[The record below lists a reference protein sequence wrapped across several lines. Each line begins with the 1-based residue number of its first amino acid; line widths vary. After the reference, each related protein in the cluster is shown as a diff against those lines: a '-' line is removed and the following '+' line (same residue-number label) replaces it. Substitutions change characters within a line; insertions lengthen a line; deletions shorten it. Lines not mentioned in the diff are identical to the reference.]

1 MGASIMAFDPS
12 TATPVESSPTSG
24 GFDPSTAAPVESTT
38 KAVEGEG
45 GAAFGMYPKAG
56 MTKESAS
63 RIGTHIGET
72 AKEALLP
79 TGAGFVGFGTGAT
92 IAAPYAAAAST
103 ALAATGVGAP
113 FAAPV
118 AGAIMLGGGFGG
130 AMVASG
136 AAKWM
141 QDLMHKT
148 FAPEDYAKR
157 QEERKEFPNATFATE
172 LGVGLLGTSPKTTA
186 TVAKEGVSKLARLVS
201 TPAGQRAVS
210 GGLQGGIEAGSELAT
225 EGTVT
230 PWKVV
235 AATTAGVVMP
245 GFNVAGRIPFKA
257 GEMLGSKISSVLP
270 GGVKTPKITPDPL
283 TTKVDE
289 TSTPEELNALL
300 QELETMKGKRDATAP
315 LAETAFRNKETG
327 EIERA
332 GPKHDEQRKLET
344 ADTHEQG
351 FVDERGNFLTRQEA
365 AQRGK
370 DIGQLPKDYAPEVPE
385 VGLRSEDLRKAGDER
400 FTLTNN
406 NSIVLKDNSKASIEV
421 VSAPQAF
428 SNLVR
433 MEHGE
438 PISLVAKNAAGE
450 EIGRL
455 TYMPNGGPID
465 VFVRQSDRRKG
476 VATALYDALE
486 ARGGK
491 IPNVNSG
498 VAISEDARFFRTARD
513 QTIVKKPTVRTRESY
528 KTDITRNTDERLNL
542 KQEEVKARLA
552 NDNENAQRLKEQID
566 KLEVEH
572 AQLVKD
578 MPEVQFKNKA
588 APTHEEWHDH
598 VWGSKT
604 LGEAID
610 KTLATKG
617 LGGVGQR
624 ILAKALRQS
633 DFISSAKLELTSDV
647 LKYTDKS
654 GKEKKALGLYYGGSE
669 HRVQLGK
676 NSSITELLH
685 EAMHAGTQK
694 LLLDKTSPAAI
705 EMHKLFDKY
714 QQDHII
720 KYEEKLQ
727 QFKEDNPNA
736 TLDDLNKFR
745 EENDPYGFENVDEFV
760 AEAFTDKKFQ
770 ELLSG
775 LNVRER
781 TGGVISNMW
790 DSFKEVVRLN
800 LGVPETARSAFDDV
814 IEHGS
819 TLIEESK
826 GFKRDVNGNI
836 VISPSRL
843 SKEVHDE
850 LEREGIPIAHTS
862 PYKFGMFDWVKHALS
877 GEGAMAFGAGTYGS
891 QKDSTNKYYVEMAKQ
906 KALDKYLESPEGKAD
921 KAELKA
927 IEFAVF
933 EANEKVGN
941 LNDQLKRIDR
951 DKGLLRD
958 ELVDPESGIKD
969 TAKKAIQELEALETQ
984 LNNEYELLSKD
995 ALIEEVNYEFTRERL
1010 AEKVK
1015 VPTYHSSIK
1024 ATSDELLDWDSNQ
1037 QSELVNNAFKTLGI
1051 KPANNID
1058 TATELKINQ
1067 ALKDE
1072 WYGNLKKDGRVGVT
1086 VLGRDYVVEV
1096 AKTKNFPKGTLVVH
1110 GTGEIVSSF
1119 EQAKKSVLE
1128 MIYADQGYTKK
1139 TGKQLYS
1146 ELSKKFEPQDAVTR
1160 NLITDREAQ
1169 QIGNAKASI
1178 ALAEQGVVGN
1188 VHDAQGGTE
1197 QTFRNYV
1204 VFDDNRITQNFVVLA
1219 SREKKP
1225 TPSSTGE
1232 PVETPSTS
1240 VKSMLEKD
1248 KTAVDRTKT
1257 DPREVKDLAE
1267 FKEIATDIYEKH
1279 GPVEAVKFYEAYK
1292 AYEKTKLEPIKTT
1305 ENFVGTYLHQKVAT
1319 ERIVHNNAAD
1329 IKEMAGKEVD
1339 LEKLT
1344 YDIDKGVTL
1353 TGKAKEIADKFRS
1366 LMDDLGKRALE
1377 NDVIKGWH
1385 ENYVARNVV
1394 TEGTAPP
1401 NAVKELMGELFGYGG
1416 KPADPKSV
1424 TKYGEQRKLKT
1435 REDLVRHLDG
1445 INSWLEKNGAD
1456 YRFKLKSDNLAEIY
1470 KDYALAVEK
1479 TIENKKLVDN
1489 LTHVKNAEGESLI
1502 RPITAEQPLPYGWKV
1517 MDNGELS
1524 GYAVH
1529 QDLVPYL
1536 KFVFDAGPGKLM
1548 QALGAISQ
1556 FVKRFN
1562 VIGSFFHAK
1571 SLMEAQSSA
1580 QIPIWSPLK
1589 EGIVL
1594 PIAEKIIKGATG
1606 KELQLSAISKAV
1618 EQFRRGG
1625 AGDNVDT
1632 WIKTG
1637 LGFELPEDVSR
1648 NILATVGKF
1657 TDSMI
1662 SKYGPKTRALE
1673 SSMTTVEKYTLQQ
1686 FDKYTWD
1693 YLHTGLKLVVAD
1705 AYLDRARMDA
1715 AKAGRPFDEMTSRRE
1730 IAKFVNNSFGGL
1742 NWYQVAVQTQN
1753 EFAKRMALAAYSPAG
1768 RRALQVL
1775 LFAPDWTLSTIR
1787 AFTAALPKGLNPTK
1801 WSPIEGVKGMMS
1813 PATEADYARLY
1824 QFKTALTVLTL
1835 INGINLITAGRPIWE
1850 NKDPTRIEYPDGTSM
1865 QAMKHAMEPY
1875 HWIADPTKTLSN
1887 KLGFVPKATVIA
1899 LAGTEYASPNAPKL
1913 IDRSAYGRGKAIVK
1927 GMAPFQVSAAI
1938 EAPEGEGAKRAL
1950 LGTIGLP
1957 LYGATAEQ
1965 NKLRRA
1971 EKEVATKEQAW
1982 EYRDK
1987 EIKAGRMPWTSKHD
2001 KEKKSLDKQR
2011 KELDK
2016 KAGKE

>member
-1 MGASIMAFDPS
+1 MAGISFDEAAGVTPSKGISFEEAS
-12 TATPVESSPTSG
+12 TT
-24 GFDPSTAAPVESTT
+24 STT

-63 RIGTHIGET
+63 RIGKHIGET
-72 AKEALLP
+72 AEEALLP
-79 TGAGFVGFGTGAT
+79 TGASFVGFGTGAT
-92 IAAPYAAAAST
+92 IAAPYAAAASG
-103 ALAATGVGAP
+103 ALATTGVGAP
-113 FAAPV
+113 FAPV
-118 AGAIMLGGGFGG
+118 VGGAILLGGGFGG
-130 AMVASG
+130 ALVASG

-148 FAPEDYAKR
+148 FAPEDYARR
-157 QEERKEFPNATFATE
+157 QEERKEFPGATFAAE

-186 TVAKEGVSKLARLVS
+186 TVAKEGVSKLAQLIS
-201 TPAGQRAVS
+201 TPVGQRAVS
-210 GGLQGGIEAGSELAT
+210 GTLQGGLEAGTELAT
-225 EGTVT
+225 EGTIT
-230 PWKVV
+230 PWKVG
-235 AATTAGVVMP
+235 AATAAGVAMP

-270 GGVKTPKITPDPL
+270 GGIKTPKITPDPI
-283 TTKVDE
+283 TTKVEE

-300 QELETMKGKRDATAP
+300 QELETIKSKRDATAP
-315 LAETAFRNKETG
+315 LAEAAFRNKETG
-327 EIERA
+327 DIERV

-344 ADTHEQG
+344 ADTHDQG

-365 AQRGK
+365 AQRAK
-370 DIGQLPKDYAPEVPE
+370 DIGQLPTDYAPEVPE
-385 VGLRSEDLRKAGDER
+385 IGLRSEDLRKAGDQR
-400 FTLTNN
+400 FEITP
-406 NSIVLKDNSKASIEV
+406 E
-421 VSAPQAF
+421 
-428 SNLVR
+428 
-433 MEHGE
+433 E
-438 PISLVAKNAAGE
+438 PV
-450 EIGRL
+450 
-455 TYMPNGGPID
+455 
-465 VFVRQSDRRKG
+465 
-476 VATALYDALE
+476 
-486 ARGGK
+486 
-491 IPNVNSG
+491 
-498 VAISEDARFFRTARD
+498 
-513 QTIVKKPTVRTRESY
+513 VRTRESY
-528 KTDITRNTDERLNL
+528 KTDITRNIDERINL
-542 KQEEVKARLA
+542 KKEEVKAKLA
-552 NDNENAQRLKEQID
+552 DDNENAQRLKEQVD
-566 KLEVEH
+566 KLEVEYS
-572 AQLVKD
+572 QLVKD

-633 DFISSAKLELTSDV
+633 DFISDAKLELTSNI

-654 GKEKKALGLYYGGSE
+654 GKEKNALGLYYGGSE

-705 EMHKLFDKY
+705 EMQKLFDKY

-736 TLDDLNKFR
+736 TLEELNRFK

-781 TGGVISNMW
+781 TGGVISNLW

-800 LGVPETARSAFDDV
+800 LGVPETSRSAFDDV

-826 GFKRDVNGNI
+826 GFKRDANGNI

-862 PYKFGMFDWVKHALS
+862 PHKFGMFDWVKHALS

-891 QKDSTNKYYVEMAKQ
+891 QKDSTNKYYVGMAKQ
-906 KALDKYLESPEGKAD
+906 KALDKYLESPEGKAAKTKLD
-921 KAELKA
+921 ALKYESFSA
-927 IEFAVF
+927 D
-933 EANEKVGN
+933 EKVGN
-941 LNDQLKRIDR
+941 VNFQLERAVQYLEYFKSGAVGPENDPFVQNAKRRIAEQEAKIKQLEEDY
-951 DKGLLRD
+951 
-958 ELVDPESGIKD
+958 LVAKEESQ
-969 TAKKAIQELEALETQ
+969 KKA
-984 LNNEYELLSKD
+984 YE
-995 ALIEEVNYEFTRERL
+995 VEFTLEEL
-1010 AEKVK
+1010 AQEIK

-1067 ALKDE
+1067 ALKDG
-1072 WYGNLKKDGRVGVT
+1072 WYGNLEKDGRVGVT
-1086 VLGRDYVVEV
+1086 VLSRDYVVEV
-1096 AKTKNFPKGTLVVH
+1096 VKKKNFPKGTLVVH
-1110 GTGEIVSSF
+1110 GTGEIVTSF

-1128 MIYADQGYTKK
+1128 MIYQDQGYTKK
-1139 TGKQLYS
+1139 PGYELYR
-1146 ELSKKFEPQDAVTR
+1146 ELSKKFEPQDEATR

-1169 QIGNAKASI
+1169 QIGDAKASI

-1197 QTFRNYV
+1197 QKFRNYV
-1204 VFDDNRITQNFVVLA
+1204 VFDDSRITQNFVVLA
-1219 SREKKP
+1219 SREKKT

-1232 PVETPSTS
+1232 PVEKSGAS

-1248 KTAVDRTKT
+1248 KATGDRTKT

-1267 FKEIATDIYEKH
+1267 FKEIAADIYEKY
-1279 GPVEAVKFYEAYK
+1279 GPVEAVKFYEGYK

-1305 ENFVGTYLHQKVAT
+1305 ENFIGTYLRDKEAT
-1319 ERIVHNNAAD
+1319 ERIVHNSAAD
-1329 IKEMAGKEVD
+1329 LKEMAGKEVD

-1353 TGKAKEIADKFRS
+1353 TGKAKEVADKFRS

-1377 NDVIKGWH
+1377 NDVIKGWQ

-1401 NAVKELMGELFGYGG
+1401 DAVKELMRDLFGYGG
-1416 KPADPKSV
+1416 KPADPESV

-1445 INSWLEKNGAD
+1445 INSWLEKNGTD
-1456 YRFKLKSDNLAEIY
+1456 YRFKLKTDNLAEIY

-1479 TIENKKLVDN
+1479 TIENKKLIDN
-1489 LTHVKNAEGESLI
+1489 LVHIKNAAGESLV
-1502 RPITAEQPLPYGWKV
+1502 RPITAEQPLPYNWKV
-1517 MDNGELS
+1517 MDNSQLA

-1529 QDLVPYL
+1529 PDLEPHL

-1548 QALGAISQ
+1548 QAFGAISQ
-1556 FVKRFN
+1556 LVKRLN

-1580 QIPIWSPLK
+1580 MIPIWSPLK
-1589 EGIVL
+1589 ESIVL
-1594 PIAEKIIKGATG
+1594 PIAEKLVKGATG
-1606 KELQLSAISKAV
+1606 KELQMSAISRAV

-1625 AGDNVDT
+1625 VGDNVDK
-1632 WIKTG
+1632 WIKKGG
-1637 LGFELPEDVSR
+1637 LILEVPEDVSK
-1648 NILATVGKF
+1648 NILVTMGKF
-1657 TDSMI
+1657 ADSMI
-1662 SKYGPKTRALE
+1662 GKYGPKTRALE
-1673 SSMTTVEKYTLQQ
+1673 SSMSTVEKYTLQQ

-1693 YLHTGLKLVVAD
+1693 YLHTGIKLMVAD
-1705 AYLDRARMDA
+1705 AYLDRARIDA
-1715 AKAGRPFDEMTSRRE
+1715 AKAGKPFDEDTSRVE
-1730 IAKFVNNSFGGL
+1730 ISKFVNNSFGGL
-1742 NWYQVAVQTQN
+1742 NWYDAARQTQN
-1753 EFAKRMALAAYSPAG
+1753 EFAKRMALAAYSPEG

-1801 WSPIEGVKGMMS
+1801 WKPIEGVKGMMT
-1813 PATEADYARLY
+1813 PTTEADYARLY
-1824 QFKTALTVLTL
+1824 QFKTVLTVLTL
-1835 INGINLITAGRPIWE
+1835 VNIANLIASGRPIWE
-1850 NKDPTRIEYPDGTSM
+1850 NKDPTRVEFPDGTSM
-1865 QAMKHAMEPY
+1865 QSMKHAMEPA
-1875 HWIADPTKTLSN
+1875 HWIMDPVKTLSN
-1887 KLGFVPKATVIA
+1887 KLGFVPKAVIIGI
-1899 LAGTEYASPNAPKL
+1899 AGTEYASPQAPKIIPPDITGVSS
-1913 IDRSAYGRGKAIVK
+1913 IDSSLGRGQAILK
-1927 GMAPFQVSAAI
+1927 GTLPFQVSAAM

-1950 LGTIGLP
+1950 LGTLGFP
-1957 LYGATAEQ
+1957 LYGG
-1965 NKLRRA
+1965 
-1971 EKEVATKEQAW
+1971 TKEQKKEKRIERDLLLKENAW
-1982 EYRDK
+1982 KYRDK
-1987 EIKAGRMPWTSKHD
+1987 EIKAGREPWTPKHD
-2001 KEKKSLDKQR
+2001 RDKKVLEKKRQEYEKEKAAKYG
-2011 KELDK
+2011 E
-2016 KAGKE
+2016 